1 MAGRNRKSL
10 AWLVVLVLLGG
21 ALGGVLLWKVL
32 NTTELP
38 AGIASGNGRIE
49 AIEIDIAT
57 KLAGRL
63 EAVLAEEGDMV
74 EAGQVVARMDTKSL
88 AAQLRSAQAKVEQA
102 RRERDYAVAI
112 VRQRESECSLAE
124 KQLSRSRAM
133 RRSDPGAISQE
144 QIDHDVTA
152 VETAR
157 AAWAAA
163 RAQLANVDASIE
175 AAVAE
180 AERITADID
189 DSVLKAPRGGRVLYR
204 LAEPGEV
211 LAAGGKILTVLD
223 LTDVY
228 MTLFLPTEQA
238 GRVSIGAE
246 ARIIFDA
253 APQLVIPA
261 TVSFVAPEA
270 QFTPKEVET
279 RSERDKLMFRIKA
292 RIAPALLRQH
302 IEKVKTGV
310 PGVAYIR
317 LDRELEWPEF
327 LHVRLPQ

>member
-1 MAGRNRKSL
+1 MAGSRTFTKWLSL
-10 AWLVVLVLLGG
+10 LMVAGIAV
-21 ALGGVLLWKVL
+21 AGVLIWKRL
-32 NTTELP
+32 QQEQLP
-38 AGIASGNGRIE
+38 DGFASGNGRIE

-74 EAGQVVARMDTKSL
+74 EAGQVVARMDTESL
-88 AAQLRSAQAKVEQA
+88 GAQLRSAQAKVRQA
-102 RRERDYAVAI
+102 QRERDHALAI
-112 VRQRESECSLAE
+112 VRQRKSECSLAE
-124 KQLSRSRAM
+124 KQLARSRAM
-133 RRSDPGAISQE
+133 RRRDPGAIAQE

-157 AAWAAA
+157 AACAAA
-163 RAQLANVDASIE
+163 EAQVANVDAAIE
-175 AAVAE
+175 AATAE
-180 AERITADID
+180 VDRISADIE
-189 DSVLKAPRGGRVLYR
+189 DSTLRAPRGGRVLYR

-211 LAAGGKILTVLD
+211 LAAGGKILTLLD

-238 GRVSIGAE
+238 GRVSMGAE
-246 ARIIFDA
+246 VRIIFDA

-261 TVSFVAPEA
+261 SVSFVAPEA

-292 RIAPALLRQH
+292 RIDPALLRQH

-310 PGVAYIR
+310 PGVAYVR
-317 LDRELEWPEF
+317 LDPELAWPEF
-327 LHVRLPQ
+327 LQVRLPQ

>member
-1 MAGRNRKSL
+1 MAGNRTPAKWL
-10 AWLVVLVLLGG
+10 TLLVVAG
-21 ALGGVLLWKVL
+21 AVAVAAPFVWKKL
-32 NTTELP
+32 QQDQLP
-38 AGIASGNGRIE
+38 DGFGSGNGRIE
-49 AIEIDIAT
+49 ATEIDIAT

-63 EAVLAEEGDMV
+63 EAVLADEGDMV
-74 EAGQVVARMDTKSL
+74 EANQVVARMDTESL
-88 AAQLRSAQAKVEQA
+88 AAQLRSAQAKVRQA
-102 RRERDYAVAI
+102 QRERDHALAI
-112 VRQRESECSLAE
+112 VRQRKSECALAE
-124 KQLSRSRAM
+124 KQLARSRAM
-133 RRSDPGAISQE
+133 RSRDPGAISQE

-157 AAWAAA
+157 AACAAA
-163 RAQLANVDASIE
+163 EAQVANADAAIE
-175 AAVAE
+175 AAAAE
-180 AERITADID
+180 VERISADID
-189 DSVLKAPRGGRVLYR
+189 DSTLRAPLGGRVLYR

-211 LAAGGKILTVLD
+211 LAAGGRILTLLD

-238 GRVSIGAE
+238 GRVGIGAE
-246 ARIIFDA
+246 VRIVFDA

-292 RIAPALLRQH
+292 RIDPALLRQH

-310 PGVAYIR
+310 PGVAYVR
-317 LDRELEWPEF
+317 LDPELAWPEF
-327 LHVRLPQ
+327 LQVRLPQ

>member
-1 MAGRNRKSL
+1 MPGKQNPAKWLAILIVAGL
-10 AWLVVLVLLGG
+10 AV
-21 ALGGVLLWKVL
+21 AGVLLWQTL
-32 NTTELP
+32 NKQQLP
-38 AGIASGNGRIE
+38 EGFASGNGRIE

-63 EAVLAEEGDMV
+63 ESVLAEEGDMV

-88 AAQLRSAQAKVEQA
+88 GAQLRTAQARVRQA
-102 RRERDYAVAI
+102 QRERDHAVAI
-112 VRQRESECSLAE
+112 VRQRKSECSLAE
-124 KQLSRSRAM
+124 KQLARSRAM
-133 RRSDPGAISQE
+133 RRRDPGAISQE
-144 QIDHDVTA
+144 QIDHDITA

-157 AAWAAA
+157 AACAAA
-163 RAQLANVDASIE
+163 EAQLANTDAAIE
-175 AAVAE
+175 AAAAE
-180 AERITADID
+180 VERISADID
-189 DSVLKAPRGGRVLYR
+189 DSTLKAPRSGRVLYR

-228 MTLFLPTEQA
+228 MTLFLPTDQA

-253 APQLVIPA
+253 APHLVIPA

-279 RSERDKLMFRIKA
+279 RDERDKLMFRVKA
-292 RIAPALLRQH
+292 RIDPALLKQH

-317 LDRELEWPEF
+317 LDGDLPWPEF

>member
-1 MAGRNRKSL
+1 MARGSPKFVT
-10 AWLVVLVLLGG
+10 WLVALVLLGG
-21 ALGGVLLWKVL
+21 TLGGVVVWKYL
-32 NTTELP
+32 NRTELP
-38 AGIASGNGRIE
+38 DGFASGNGRIE

-63 EAVLAEEGDMV
+63 ETVLAEEGDMV

-88 AAQLRSAQAKVEQA
+88 GAQLRTAQARVQQA
-102 RRERDYAVAI
+102 QRERDHAIAI

-124 KQLSRSRAM
+124 KQLARSRAM
-133 RRSDPGAISQE
+133 RRRDPGAISQE

-152 VETAR
+152 VETAH
-157 AAWAAA
+157 AACAAA
-163 RAQLANVDASIE
+163 EAQLANSDAAIE

-180 AERITADID
+180 VERISADID
-189 DSVLKAPRGGRVLYR
+189 DSTLKAPRSGRVLYR

-211 LAAGGKILTVLD
+211 LAPGGKILTVLD

-228 MTLFLPTEQA
+228 MTLFLPTDEA

-246 ARIIFDA
+246 VRIIFDA
-253 APQLVIPA
+253 APHLVIPA

-279 RSERDKLMFRIKA
+279 RSEREKLMFRVKA
-292 RIAPALLRQH
+292 RIDPALLKQH
-302 IEKVKTGV
+302 IDKVKTGV
-310 PGVAYIR
+310 PGVAYVR
-317 LDRELEWPEF
+317 LDKDLAWPEF
-327 LHVRLPQ
+327 LHIRLPQ